1 MLINSVEITTVKSL
15 IQSECSHILFWKS
28 GWVPVHGFYRYNV
41 GDAHIVMLTVV
52 VAAAAKTRK
61 EKNKLEL
68 SSSN

>member
-1 MLINSVEITTVKSL
+1 MKSL

-61 EKNKLEL
+61 EKIY
-68 SSSN
+68 